1 MIITEEL
8 DGPSIRDTSI
18 ARSCP
23 VIEDFK
29 VRPKS
34 SWAGLD
40 FGETYIADSFV
51 DVSVTKK
58 ENHGVKI
65 NAENEFNSVKRSS
78 KKFYSLDQG
87 GINGDDQVRLNS
99 KLRCSVPKNG
109 GLFKDKATVEGE
121 IKVGGHISC
130 TYLKQAKMGFLPGPV
145 AQVRI
150 GLNPSQSPGRVSQKL
165 LGQSFKMPV
174 NY

>member
-1 MIITEEL
+1 MIITGEL
-8 DGPSIRDTSI
+8 GGSSISDASI

-23 VIEDFK
+23 VIKDFK

-34 SWAGLD
+34 SWARLD
-40 FGETYIADSFV
+40 FGETYVADSFT

-65 NAENEFNSVKRSS
+65 NAENEFNSAKRSS

-87 GINGDDQVRLNS
+87 GINGDDQVRLHS

-109 GLFKDKATVEGE
+109 RLFKDKVTFEGE
-121 IKVGGHISC
+121 IKVAATFLALIQSKPKWAFSLAQL
-130 TYLKQAKMGFLPGPV
+130 LKS
-145 AQVRI
+145 
-150 GLNPSQSPGRVSQKL
+150 GLG
-165 LGQSFKMPV
+165 
-174 NY
+174 